1 MKKTEFLSE
10 LQTKLAGLPEQDLEE
25 RLGFYGEMIDDKM
38 EEGIPEDEAVAQIDT
53 TDEIV
58 SQIVAEYPL
67 AKIVKETVKPK
78 RRLRPWEIVLL
89 IVGSPL
95 WLSLLIAAFAVALS
109 LYITLWSLIISLWAV
124 FLCFAACSVGG
135 IVLAAVYTFTGNV
148 PAGLMYLGV
157 GLFCAGCAILL
168 FYGSMA
174 ASKGTLLLTRKMFT
188 GIKALLIGKEHSK

>member
-67 AKIVKETVKPK
+67 AKIVKEKVKPK

-109 LYITLWSLIISLWAV
+109 LYITLWSLIISPVSYTHLT
-124 FLCFAACSVGG
+124 LPTICSV
-135 IVLAAVYTFTGNV
+135 
-148 PAGLMYLGV
+148 
-157 GLFCAGCAILL
+157 
-168 FYGSMA
+168 
-174 ASKGTLLLTRKMFT
+174 
-188 GIKALLIGKEHSK
+188 